1 MLTEAIHQGAA
12 AALAAAQLQIGAA
25 VNVQVAAWGF
35 PLESKDDDIVD
46 LVESFELVSNAVL
59 AKVDVDEI
67 LHACLD
73 P

>member
-1 MLTEAIHQGAA
+1 
-12 AALAAAQLQIGAA
+12 
-25 VNVQVAAWGF
+25 VAEQGF
-35 PLESKDDDIVD
+35 PPESKDEDIVD
-46 LVESFELVSNAVL
+46 LVESFELAANAVI